1 MLLDVRNTDKKFNGV
16 YALKDLNFSLDAG
29 EIHGLVGENGA
40 GKSTF
45 IKILGGVYKRDG
57 GSILWDGKEL
67 PEEIRPEESRN
78 LGINIIFQDN
88 VLIPAFTGAE
98 NICLGRPYPVKGGL
112 IRWKEMER
120 EAEEK
125 AAELGIRLDLKKPV
139 SAMTP
144 AQKKCVEIVRAMMSD
159 CKLLILDEPT
169 ASLSDK
175 ETKLLFSIVRNLKAK
190 GTSVLYVTHRLEEI
204 MELTDRVTVLRNGM
218 LVSTV
223 KTEETS
229 RKELVRLMS
238 GNEAADGVDGSE
250 EHGIT
255 EREDSAE
262 KNAGQSVRAGEA
274 YRGEGRN
281 ADGCD
286 AQDIGKTEKQVGNGT
301 VTAPGK
307 TALEVHGIRSGDG
320 IVRGVDLEVKTGR
333 ITGMFGLCGSGRTEF
348 LECIYGTRKLAG
360 GTIAV
365 NGKTTAHPTPSGSI
379 RQGMAFICE
388 DRRGK
393 AMIPSFSI
401 KENMMLSSIDRY
413 TKNGWFR
420 KQDAGIKAAE
430 MIGALKIKCTGAGQ
444 PAKELSGVNQQK
456 VVFAKALLTE
466 PSIWICD
473 EPTQAVDVA
482 TRQEIHRLL
491 RKEAEKGKAVLYVSS
506 DLTELL
512 EIADEVAVMA
522 YGKVRKTFENKDL
535 KPADVLACCYEA
547 EREEND
553 R

>member
-1 MLLDVRNTDKKFNGV
+1 MLLDVKSVDKKFNGV
-16 YALKDLNFSLDAG
+16 YALKGLDFSLG
-29 EIHGLVGENGA
+29 EGEVHGLIGENGA

-57 GSILWDGKEL
+57 GSILWNGKDL
-67 PEEIRPEESRN
+67 PEVIRPEESRK

-88 VLIPAFTGAE
+88 VLIPAFTGME

-112 IRWKEMER
+112 IQWKEMER
-120 EAEEK
+120 EAAAK
-125 AAELGIRLDLKKPV
+125 AAELGIHLDLKRPV
-139 SAMTP
+139 SMMTP

-175 ETKLLFSIVRNLKAK
+175 ETNLLFSIVRNLKAK

-204 MELTDRVTVLRNGM
+204 MELTDRVTVLRNGT

-223 KTEETS
+223 DTAGTS

-238 GNEAADGVDGSE
+238 GNEAASGVEDAETGKDAESKLQGGAADRISGKGGVKQPVSSE
-250 EHGIT
+250 
-255 EREDSAE
+255 AE
-262 KNAGQSVRAGEA
+262 KTDIQRTELLGTGA
-274 YRGEGRN
+274 EGR
-281 ADGCD
+281 
-286 AQDIGKTEKQVGNGT
+286 I
-301 VTAPGK
+301 GK
-307 TALEVHGIRSGDG
+307 TALEVHGIRSKDG
-320 IVRGVDLEVKTGR
+320 IVRGVDLNVKSGQ

-348 LECIYGTRKLAG
+348 LECVYGTRKLAG
-360 GTIAV
+360 GEVTID
-365 NGKTTAHPTPSGSI
+365 GKTTTRPTPSESI

-393 AMIPSFSI
+393 AMIPAFSVE
-401 KENMMLSSIDRY
+401 ENMMLSSIDRY
-413 TKNGWFR
+413 TKSGWFQKR
-420 KQDAGIKAAE
+420 ATDKKAMD
-430 MIGALKIKCTGAGQ
+430 MIEALKIKCVGVSH
-444 PAKELSGVNQQK
+444 PAKELSGGNQQK

-466 PSIWICD
+466 PSIWLCD

-491 RKEAEKGKAVLYVSS
+491 KEEAKKGKAVLYVSS

-512 EIADEVAVMA
+512 EVADEVAVMA

-535 KPADVLACCYEA
+535 KPTDVLACCYEA

>member
-1 MLLDVRNTDKKFNGV
+1 MLLDVKSVDKKFNGV
-16 YALKDLNFSLDAG
+16 YALKGLDFFLG
-29 EIHGLVGENGA
+29 EGEVHGLVGENGA

-57 GSILWDGKEL
+57 GSILWNGKEL
-67 PEEIRPEESRN
+67 SETIRPEDSRDF
-78 LGINIIFQDN
+78 GINIIFQDN
-88 VLIPAFTGAE
+88 VLIPAFTGME
-98 NICLGRPYPVKGGL
+98 NICLGRPYPVKGG
-112 IRWKEMER
+112 IIQWKEMER
-120 EAEEK
+120 EIEAK
-125 AAELGIRLDLKKPV
+125 AAELGIHLDVKKPV
-139 SAMTP
+139 SMMTP

-175 ETKLLFSIVRNLKAK
+175 ETNLLFSIVRNLKAK

-204 MELTDRVTVLRNGM
+204 MELTDRVTVLRNGT

-223 KTEETS
+223 DTAGTS
-229 RKELVRLMS
+229 RKELVWLMS
-238 GNEAADGVDGSE
+238 GNEAASGVEDAETGKDAESKLQGGAADRISGKGGVKQPVSSE
-250 EHGIT
+250 
-255 EREDSAE
+255 AE
-262 KNAGQSVRAGEA
+262 KRDTQGTELLGTGA
-274 YRGEGRN
+274 EGR
-281 ADGCD
+281 
-286 AQDIGKTEKQVGNGT
+286 I
-301 VTAPGK
+301 GK

-360 GTIAV
+360 GEVTID
-365 NGKTTAHPTPSGSI
+365 GKTTTRPTPSESI

-393 AMIPSFSI
+393 AMIPAFSVE
-401 KENMMLSSIDRY
+401 ENMMLSSIDRY
-413 TKNGWFR
+413 TKSGWFQKR
-420 KQDAGIKAAE
+420 AADKKAMD
-430 MIGALKIKCTGAGQ
+430 MIEALKIKCVGVSQ
-444 PAKELSGVNQQK
+444 PAKELSGGNQQK

-466 PSIWICD
+466 PSIWLCD

-491 RKEAEKGKAVLYVSS
+491 KEEAKKGKAVLYVSS

-512 EIADEVAVMA
+512 EVADEVAVMA
-522 YGKVRKTFENKDL
+522 CGKVRKTFENKDL
-535 KPADVLACCYEA
+535 KPTDVLACCYEA

>member
-1 MLLDVRNTDKKFNGV
+1 MLLDVKSVDKKFNGV
-16 YALKDLNFSLDAG
+16 YALKGLDFSLGEG
-29 EIHGLVGENGA
+29 EIHGLIGENGA

-45 IKILGGVYKRDG
+45 VKILGGIYKRDVG
-57 GSILWDGKEL
+57 NILWNGKDL
-67 PEEIRPEESRN
+67 PEVIRPEESRK

-88 VLIPAFTGAE
+88 VLIPAFTGME

-112 IRWKEMER
+112 IQWKEMER
-120 EAEEK
+120 EIEAK
-125 AAELGIRLDLKKPV
+125 AAELGIHLDLKRTV
-139 SAMTP
+139 SMMTP

-175 ETKLLFSIVRNLKAK
+175 ETNLLFSIVRNLKAK

-204 MELTDRVTVLRNGM
+204 MELTDRVTVLRNGT

-223 KTEETS
+223 DTAGTS

-238 GNEAADGVDGSE
+238 GNEAASGVEDAETGKDAESKLQGGAADRVSGKSGVKQPVSSE
-250 EHGIT
+250 
-255 EREDSAE
+255 AE
-262 KNAGQSVRAGEA
+262 KTDTQGAELLGTG
-274 YRGEGRN
+274 
-281 ADGCD
+281 ADGE
-286 AQDIGKTEKQVGNGT
+286 IR
-301 VTAPGK
+301 K
-307 TALEVHGIRSGDG
+307 TALEVHGIRSKDG
-320 IVRGVDLEVKTGR
+320 IVRGVDLNVKSGQ

-360 GTIAV
+360 GEVTID
-365 NGKTTAHPTPSGSI
+365 GKTMTRPTPSESI

-393 AMIPSFSI
+393 AMIPAFSVE
-401 KENMMLSSIDRY
+401 ENMMLSSIDRY
-413 TKNGWFR
+413 TKSGWFQKR
-420 KQDAGIKAAE
+420 AADKKAMD
-430 MIGALKIKCTGAGQ
+430 MIEALKIKCVGVSQ
-444 PAKELSGVNQQK
+444 PAKELSGGNQQK

-466 PSIWICD
+466 PSIWLCD

-491 RKEAEKGKAVLYVSS
+491 KEEAKKGKAVLYVSS

-512 EIADEVAVMA
+512 EVADEVAVMA

-535 KPADVLACCYEA
+535 KPTDVLACCYEA
-547 EREEND
+547 EREETD

>member
-1 MLLDVRNTDKKFNGV
+1 MLLDVKSVEKQFNGV
-16 YALKDLNFSLDAG
+16 YALKGLDFSLG
-29 EIHGLVGENGA
+29 EGEVHGLVGENGA

-57 GSILWDGKEL
+57 GNILWNGKDL
-67 PEEIRPEESRN
+67 PETIRPEESRH

-88 VLIPAFTGAE
+88 VLIPAFTGME

-112 IRWKEMER
+112 IQWNKMER
-120 EAEEK
+120 EAAAK
-125 AAELGIRLDLKKPV
+125 AAELGIHLDLKRPV
-139 SAMTP
+139 SMMTP

-175 ETKLLFSIVRNLKAK
+175 ETNLLFSIVRNLKAK

-204 MELTDRVTVLRNGM
+204 MELTDRVTVLRNGT

-223 KTEETS
+223 DTAGTN

-238 GNEAADGVDGSE
+238 GNETGA
-250 EHGIT
+250 
-255 EREDSAE
+255 EDVETGKDAE
-262 KNAGQSVRAGEA
+262 SKLQGAELLGAGA
-274 YRGEGRN
+274 EGK
-281 ADGCD
+281 
-286 AQDIGKTEKQVGNGT
+286 IGRT
-301 VTAPGK
+301 V
-307 TALEVHGIRSGDG
+307 LEVHGIRSKDG
-320 IVRGVDLEVKTGR
+320 IVRGVDLNVKAGL

-360 GTIAV
+360 GEVMV
-365 NGKTTAHPTPSGSI
+365 NGAVTSHPTPSESI

-393 AMIPSFSI
+393 AMIPAFSVE
-401 KENMMLSSIDRY
+401 ENMMLSSIDRY
-413 TKNGWFR
+413 TKSGWFQKR
-420 KQDAGIKAAE
+420 AAGKKAMD
-430 MIGALKIKCTGAGQ
+430 MIEALKIKCVGVSQ
-444 PAKELSGVNQQK
+444 PAKELSGGNQQK

-466 PSIWICD
+466 PSIWLCD

-491 RKEAEKGKAVLYVSS
+491 KEEAKKGKAVLYVSS

-512 EIADEVAVMA
+512 EVADEVAVMA

-535 KPADVLACCYEA
+535 KPTDVLACCYEA

>member
-1 MLLDVRNTDKKFNGV
+1 MLLDVKSVDKKFNGV
-16 YALKDLNFSLDAG
+16 YALKGLDFSLG
-29 EIHGLVGENGA
+29 EGEVHGLVGENGA

-57 GSILWDGKEL
+57 GSILWNGKDL
-67 PEEIRPEESRN
+67 PEAIRPEESRN

-88 VLIPAFTGAE
+88 VLIPAFTGME
-98 NICLGRPYPVKGGL
+98 NICLGRPYPVKGEL
-112 IRWKEMER
+112 IQWKEMER
-120 EAEEK
+120 EAAAK
-125 AAELGIRLDLKKPV
+125 AEELGIHLDLKKPV
-139 SAMTP
+139 SMMTP

-175 ETKLLFSIVRNLKAK
+175 ETNRLFSIVRNLKAK

-204 MELTDRVTVLRNGM
+204 MELTDQVTVLRNGT

-223 KTEETS
+223 DTAGTS

-238 GNEAADGVDGSE
+238 GNEAEAGVEDTETGKDVESKLQGGAADRASGKGGVKQPVNSEAEKTDTQGAELLGTGADGE
-250 EHGIT
+250 I
-255 EREDSAE
+255 R
-262 KNAGQSVRAGEA
+262 
-274 YRGEGRN
+274 
-281 ADGCD
+281 
-286 AQDIGKTEKQVGNGT
+286 
-301 VTAPGK
+301 K
-307 TALEVHGIRSGDG
+307 TALEVHGIRSKDG
-320 IVRGVDLEVKTGR
+320 IVRGVDLNVKAGL

-360 GTIAV
+360 GEVMV
-365 NGKTTAHPTPSGSI
+365 NGAVTSHPTPSESI
-379 RQGMAFICE
+379 RQGIAFICE

-393 AMIPSFSI
+393 AMIPAFTVE
-401 KENMMLSSIDRY
+401 ENMMLSSIDRY
-413 TKNGWFR
+413 TKSGWFQKR
-420 KQDAGIKAAE
+420 AADKKAMD
-430 MIGALKIKCTGAGQ
+430 MIEALKIKCVGLSQ
-444 PAKELSGVNQQK
+444 PAKELSGGNQQK
-456 VVFAKALLTE
+456 IVFAKALLTE
-466 PSIWICD
+466 PSIWLCD

-491 RKEAEKGKAVLYVSS
+491 KEEAKKGKAVLYVSS

-512 EIADEVAVMA
+512 EVADEVAVMA
-522 YGKVRKTFENKDL
+522 YGRVRKTFENKDL
-535 KPADVLACCYEA
+535 KPTDVLACCYEA

>member
-1 MLLDVRNTDKKFNGV
+1 MLLDVKSVDKKFNGV
-16 YALKDLNFSLDAG
+16 YALKGLDFSLG
-29 EIHGLVGENGA
+29 EGEVHGLVGENGA

-57 GSILWDGKEL
+57 GSILWNGKDL
-67 PEEIRPEESRN
+67 PEAIRPEESRN

-88 VLIPAFTGAE
+88 VLIPAFTGME

-112 IRWKEMER
+112 IQWKEMER
-120 EAEEK
+120 EAEAK
-125 AAELGIRLDLKKPV
+125 AAELGIHLDLKKPV
-139 SAMTP
+139 SMMTP

-175 ETKLLFSIVRNLKAK
+175 ETNLLFSIVRNLKAK

-204 MELTDRVTVLRNGM
+204 MELTDRVTVLRNGT

-223 KTEETS
+223 DTVGTS

-238 GNEAADGVDGSE
+238 GNEAADQ
-250 EHGIT
+250 
-255 EREDSAE
+255 AAA
-262 KNAGQSVRAGEA
+262 KNSGKSDPDAGNMV
-274 YRGEGRN
+274 
-281 ADGCD
+281 
-286 AQDIGKTEKQVGNGT
+286 
-301 VTAPGK
+301 GK
-307 TALEVHGIRSGDG
+307 TALEIHGIRSKDG
-320 IVRGVDLEVKTGR
+320 IVRGVDLEVKVGR

-360 GTIAV
+360 GEVKI
-365 NGKTTAHPTPSGSI
+365 NGAATNRPTPSESI
-379 RQGMAFICE
+379 RQGIAFICE

-393 AMIPSFSI
+393 AMIPAFTI
-401 KENMMLSSIDRY
+401 EENMMLSSIDRY
-413 TKNGWFR
+413 TKGGWFKKR
-420 KQDAGIKAAE
+420 AADKKALD
-430 MIGALKIKCTGAGQ
+430 MIEALKIKCVGVSQ
-444 PAKELSGVNQQK
+444 PAKELSGGNQQK

-466 PSIWICD
+466 PSIWLCD

-491 RKEAEKGKAVLYVSS
+491 KEEAKKGKAVLYVSS

-512 EIADEVAVMA
+512 EVADEVAVMA

-547 EREEND
+547 EREESD

>member
-1 MLLDVRNTDKKFNGV
+1 MLLDVKSVDKKFNGV
-16 YALKDLNFSLDAG
+16 YALKGLDFSLG
-29 EIHGLVGENGA
+29 EGEVHGLVGENGA

-57 GSILWDGKEL
+57 GSILWNGKDL
-67 PEEIRPEESRN
+67 PEAIRPEESRN

-88 VLIPAFTGAE
+88 VLIPAFTGME

-112 IRWKEMER
+112 IQWKEMER
-120 EAEEK
+120 EAEAK
-125 AAELGIRLDLKKPV
+125 AAELGIHLDLKKPV
-139 SAMTP
+139 SMMTP

-175 ETKLLFSIVRNLKAK
+175 ETNLLFSIVRNLKAK

-204 MELTDRVTVLRNGM
+204 MELTDRVTVLRNGT

-223 KTEETS
+223 DTAGTS

-238 GNEAADGVDGSE
+238 GDEAAGQADVPNNGKSDPDG
-250 EHGIT
+250 
-255 EREDSAE
+255 
-262 KNAGQSVRAGEA
+262 
-274 YRGEGRN
+274 
-281 ADGCD
+281 
-286 AQDIGKTEKQVGNGT
+286 GNM
-301 VTAPGK
+301 VGK
-307 TALEVHGIRSGDG
+307 TALEVHGIRSKDG

-360 GTIAV
+360 GEVTV
-365 NGKTTAHPTPSGSI
+365 NGAATNRPTPSGSI
-379 RQGMAFICE
+379 RQGIAFICE

-393 AMIPSFSI
+393 AMIPAFTI
-401 KENMMLSSIDRY
+401 EENMMLSSIDRY
-413 TKNGWFR
+413 TKGGWFKKR
-420 KQDAGIKAAE
+420 AADKKALD
-430 MIGALKIKCTGAGQ
+430 MIEALKIKCVGVSQ
-444 PAKELSGVNQQK
+444 PAKELSGGNQQK

-466 PSIWICD
+466 PSIWLCD

-491 RKEAEKGKAVLYVSS
+491 KEEAKKGKAVLYVSS

-512 EIADEVAVMA
+512 EVADEVAVMA

-547 EREEND
+547 EREESD

>member
-1 MLLDVRNTDKKFNGV
+1 MLLDVKSVDKKFNGV
-16 YALKDLNFSLDAG
+16 YALKGLDFSLGEG

-57 GSILWDGKEL
+57 GSILWNGKEL
-67 PEEIRPEESRN
+67 SETIRPEDSRAF
-78 LGINIIFQDN
+78 GINIIFQDN
-88 VLIPAFTGAE
+88 VLIPAFTGME
-98 NICLGRPYPVKGGL
+98 NICLGRPYPVKGG
-112 IRWKEMER
+112 IIQWKEMER
-120 EAEEK
+120 ETEAK
-125 AAELGIRLDLKKPV
+125 AAELGIHLDLKKPV
-139 SAMTP
+139 SMMTP
-144 AQKKCVEIVRAMMSD
+144 SQKKCVEIVRAMMSD

-175 ETKLLFSIVRNLKAK
+175 ETNLLFSIVRNLKAK

-204 MELTDRVTVLRNGM
+204 MELTDRVTVLRNGT

-223 KTEETS
+223 DTAGTS

-238 GNEAADGVDGSE
+238 GNEVADGVGEAGKDAEAELQGGAADKASGKGGVKQTVSGEAEKTDIQGAELVGTGSE
-250 EHGIT
+250 KKI
-255 EREDSAE
+255 
-262 KNAGQSVRAGEA
+262 
-274 YRGEGRN
+274 GR
-281 ADGCD
+281 
-286 AQDIGKTEKQVGNGT
+286 T
-301 VTAPGK
+301 V
-307 TALEVHGIRSGDG
+307 LEVHGIRSRDG
-320 IVRGVDLEVKTGR
+320 IVRGVDLEVKTGL

-360 GTIAV
+360 GEVTID
-365 NGKTTAHPTPSGSI
+365 GKTTTRPTPSESI

-393 AMIPSFSI
+393 AMIPSFTVE
-401 KENMMLSSIDRY
+401 ENMMLSSIDRY
-413 TKNGWFR
+413 TKGGWFQKR
-420 KQDAGIKAAE
+420 AACKKAAD
-430 MIGALKIKCTGAGQ
+430 MIKVLKIKCIGTSQ
-444 PAKELSGVNQQK
+444 PAKELSGGNQQK

-491 RKEAEKGKAVLYVSS
+491 REEAKKGKAVLYVSS

-522 YGKVRKTFENKDL
+522 YGKVRKIFENKDL
-535 KPADVLACCYEA
+535 KAAEVLACCYEA

>member
-1 MLLDVRNTDKKFNGV
+1 MLLDVKSVDKKFNGV
-16 YALKDLNFSLDAG
+16 YALKGLDFSLG
-29 EIHGLVGENGA
+29 EGEVHGLIGENGA

-57 GSILWDGKEL
+57 GNILWNGKDL
-67 PEEIRPEESRN
+67 PEAIQPEESRN

-88 VLIPAFTGAE
+88 VLIPAFTGME

-112 IRWKEMER
+112 IQWKEMER
-120 EAEEK
+120 ETEAK
-125 AAELGIRLDLKKPV
+125 AAELGIHLDLKKPV
-139 SAMTP
+139 SMMTP

-175 ETKLLFSIVRNLKAK
+175 ETNLLFSIVRNLKAK

-204 MELTDRVTVLRNGM
+204 MELTDRVTVLRNGT

-223 KTEETS
+223 DTAGTS
-229 RKELVRLMS
+229 RKELVWLMS
-238 GNEAADGVDGSE
+238 GNEAASGVEDAETGKDAESKLQGGAADRISGKGGVKQPVSSE
-250 EHGIT
+250 
-255 EREDSAE
+255 AE
-262 KNAGQSVRAGEA
+262 KTDIQRTELLGTGA
-274 YRGEGRN
+274 EGR
-281 ADGCD
+281 
-286 AQDIGKTEKQVGNGT
+286 I
-301 VTAPGK
+301 GK
-307 TALEVHGIRSGDG
+307 TALEVHGIRSKDG
-320 IVRGVDLEVKTGR
+320 IVRGVDLNVKSGQ

-348 LECIYGTRKLAG
+348 LECVYGTRKLAG
-360 GTIAV
+360 GEVTID
-365 NGKTTAHPTPSGSI
+365 GKTTTRPTPSESI

-393 AMIPSFSI
+393 AMIPAFSVE
-401 KENMMLSSIDRY
+401 ENMMLSSIDRY
-413 TKNGWFR
+413 TKSGWFQKR
-420 KQDAGIKAAE
+420 AADKKAMD
-430 MIGALKIKCTGAGQ
+430 MIEALKIKCVGVSQ
-444 PAKELSGVNQQK
+444 PAKELSGGNQQK

-466 PSIWICD
+466 PSIWLCD

-491 RKEAEKGKAVLYVSS
+491 KEEAKKGKAVLYVSS

-512 EIADEVAVMA
+512 EVADEVAVMA

-535 KPADVLACCYEA
+535 KPTDVLACCYEA
-547 EREEND
+547 EREESD

>member
-1 MLLDVRNTDKKFNGV
+1 MLLDVKSVDKKFNGV
-16 YALKDLNFSLDAG
+16 YALKGLDFSLG
-29 EIHGLVGENGA
+29 EGEVHGLIGENGA

-57 GSILWDGKEL
+57 GSILWNGKDL
-67 PEEIRPEESRN
+67 PEVIRPEESRK

-88 VLIPAFTGAE
+88 VLIPAFTGME

-112 IRWKEMER
+112 IQWKEMER
-120 EAEEK
+120 EAAAK
-125 AAELGIRLDLKKPV
+125 AAELGIHLDLKRPV
-139 SAMTP
+139 SMMTP

-175 ETKLLFSIVRNLKAK
+175 ETNLLFSIVRNLKAK

-204 MELTDRVTVLRNGM
+204 MELTDRVTVLRNGT

-223 KTEETS
+223 DTAGTS

-238 GNEAADGVDGSE
+238 GNEAASGV
-250 EHGIT
+250 
-255 EREDSAE
+255 EDAE
-262 KNAGQSVRAGEA
+262 TGKGA
-274 YRGEGRN
+274 EGK
-281 ADGCD
+281 
-286 AQDIGKTEKQVGNGT
+286 I
-301 VTAPGK
+301 GK
-307 TALEVHGIRSGDG
+307 TALEVHGIRSKDG
-320 IVRGVDLEVKTGR
+320 IVRGVDLNVKSGQ

-348 LECIYGTRKLAG
+348 LECIYGTRNLAG
-360 GTIAV
+360 GEVTID
-365 NGKTTAHPTPSGSI
+365 GKIMTRPTPSESI

-393 AMIPSFSI
+393 AMIPSFTVE
-401 KENMMLSSIDRY
+401 ENMMLSSIDRY
-413 TKNGWFR
+413 TKSGWFQKR
-420 KQDAGIKAAE
+420 AADKKAMD
-430 MIGALKIKCTGAGQ
+430 MIEALKIKCVGVIQ
-444 PAKELSGVNQQK
+444 PAKELSGGNQQK

-466 PSIWICD
+466 PSIWLCD

-491 RKEAEKGKAVLYVSS
+491 KEEAKKGKAVLYVSS

-512 EIADEVAVMA
+512 EVADEVAVMA
-522 YGKVRKTFENKDL
+522 CGRVRKTFENKDL
-535 KPADVLACCYEA
+535 KPTDVLACCYEA
-547 EREEND
+547 EREESD

>member
-1 MLLDVRNTDKKFNGV
+1 MLLDVKSVDKKFNGV
-16 YALKDLNFSLDAG
+16 YALKGLDFSLG
-29 EIHGLVGENGA
+29 EGEVHGLVGENGA

-57 GSILWDGKEL
+57 GSILWNGKDL
-67 PEEIRPEESRN
+67 PEAIRPEESRN

-88 VLIPAFTGAE
+88 VLIPAFTGME
-98 NICLGRPYPVKGGL
+98 NICLGRPYPVKGEL
-112 IRWKEMER
+112 IQWKEMER
-120 EAEEK
+120 EAAAK
-125 AAELGIRLDLKKPV
+125 AEELGIHLDLKKPV
-139 SAMTP
+139 SMMTP

-175 ETKLLFSIVRNLKAK
+175 ETNLLFSIVRNLKAK

-204 MELTDRVTVLRNGM
+204 MELTDRVTVLRNGT

-223 KTEETS
+223 DTAGTS

-238 GNEAADGVDGSE
+238 GNEAASGV
-250 EHGIT
+250 
-255 EREDSAE
+255 EDAE
-262 KNAGQSVRAGEA
+262 TGKGA
-274 YRGEGRN
+274 EGK
-281 ADGCD
+281 
-286 AQDIGKTEKQVGNGT
+286 I
-301 VTAPGK
+301 GK
-307 TALEVHGIRSGDG
+307 TALEVHGIRSKDG
-320 IVRGVDLEVKTGR
+320 IVRGVDLNVKSGQ

-360 GTIAV
+360 GEVTID
-365 NGKTTAHPTPSGSI
+365 GKTMTRPTPSESI

-393 AMIPSFSI
+393 AMIPAFSVE
-401 KENMMLSSIDRY
+401 ENMMLSSIDRY
-413 TKNGWFR
+413 TKSGWFQKR
-420 KQDAGIKAAE
+420 AADKKAMD
-430 MIGALKIKCTGAGQ
+430 MIEALKIKCVGVSQ
-444 PAKELSGVNQQK
+444 PAKELSGGNQQK

-466 PSIWICD
+466 PSIWLCD

-491 RKEAEKGKAVLYVSS
+491 REEAKKGKAVLYVSS

-512 EIADEVAVMA
+512 EVADEVAVMA
-522 YGKVRKTFENKDL
+522 YGRVRKTFENKDL
-535 KPADVLACCYEA
+535 KPTDVLACCYEA
-547 EREEND
+547 EREESD
-553 R
+553 

>member
-1 MLLDVRNTDKKFNGV
+1 MLLDVKSVDKKFNGV
-16 YALKDLNFSLDAG
+16 YALKGLDFSLG
-29 EIHGLVGENGA
+29 EGEVHGLVGENGA

-57 GSILWDGKEL
+57 GSILWNGKDL
-67 PEEIRPEESRN
+67 PEAIRPEESRN

-88 VLIPAFTGAE
+88 VLIPAFTGME

-112 IRWKEMER
+112 IQWKEMER
-120 EAEEK
+120 EAAAK
-125 AAELGIRLDLKKPV
+125 AEELGIHLDLKKPV
-139 SAMTP
+139 SMMTP

-175 ETKLLFSIVRNLKAK
+175 ETNLLFSIVRNLKAK
-190 GTSVLYVTHRLEEI
+190 GTSVLYVTHKLEEI
-204 MELTDRVTVLRNGM
+204 MELTDRVTVLRNGT

-223 KTEETS
+223 DTAGTS

-238 GNEAADGVDGSE
+238 GNEIAGGV
-250 EHGIT
+250 
-255 EREDSAE
+255 
-262 KNAGQSVRAGEA
+262 GEA
-274 YRGEGRN
+274 GK
-281 ADGCD
+281 D
-286 AQDIGKTEKQVGNGT
+286 AEAELQGG
-301 VTAPGK
+301 A
-307 TALEVHGIRSGDG
+307 ALEVHGIRSGDG
-320 IVRGVDLEVKTGR
+320 IVRGVDLEVKTGL

-360 GTIAV
+360 GEVTID
-365 NGKTTAHPTPSGSI
+365 GKTMTRPTPSESI

-393 AMIPSFSI
+393 AMIPAFTVD
-401 KENMMLSSIDRY
+401 ENMMLSSIDRY
-413 TKNGWFR
+413 TKSGWFQKR
-420 KQDAGIKAAE
+420 AADKKAMD
-430 MIGALKIKCTGAGQ
+430 MIEALKIKCVGLSQ
-444 PAKELSGVNQQK
+444 PAKELSGGNQQK

-466 PSIWICD
+466 PSIWLCD

-491 RKEAEKGKAVLYVSS
+491 KEEAKKGKAVLYVSS

-512 EIADEVAVMA
+512 EVADEVAVMA
-522 YGKVRKTFENKDL
+522 YGRVRKTFENKDL
-535 KPADVLACCYEA
+535 KPTDVLACCYEA
-547 EREEND
+547 EREESD

>member
-1 MLLDVRNTDKKFNGV
+1 MLLDVKSVDKKFNGV
-16 YALKDLNFSLDAG
+16 YALKGLDFSLG
-29 EIHGLVGENGA
+29 EGEVHGLIGENGA

-45 IKILGGVYKRDG
+45 IKILGGVYRRDG
-57 GSILWDGKEL
+57 GNILWNGKDL
-67 PEEIRPEESRN
+67 PEAIQPEESRN

-88 VLIPAFTGAE
+88 VLIPAFTGME

-112 IRWKEMER
+112 IQWKEMER
-120 EAEEK
+120 ETEAK
-125 AAELGIRLDLKKPV
+125 AAELGIHLDLKKPV
-139 SAMTP
+139 SMMTP

-175 ETKLLFSIVRNLKAK
+175 ETNLLFSIVRNLKAK

-204 MELTDRVTVLRNGM
+204 MELTDRVTVLRNGT

-223 KTEETS
+223 DTAGTS
-229 RKELVRLMS
+229 RKELVWLMS
-238 GNEAADGVDGSE
+238 GNEAASGVEDAETGKDAESKLQGGAADRISGKGGVKQPVSSE
-250 EHGIT
+250 
-255 EREDSAE
+255 AE
-262 KNAGQSVRAGEA
+262 KRDTQGTELLGTGA
-274 YRGEGRN
+274 EGR
-281 ADGCD
+281 
-286 AQDIGKTEKQVGNGT
+286 I
-301 VTAPGK
+301 GK

-360 GTIAV
+360 GEVTID
-365 NGKTTAHPTPSGSI
+365 GKTTTRPTPSESI

-393 AMIPSFSI
+393 AMIPAFSVE
-401 KENMMLSSIDRY
+401 ENMMLSSIDRY
-413 TKNGWFR
+413 TKSGWFQKR
-420 KQDAGIKAAE
+420 AADKKAMD
-430 MIGALKIKCTGAGQ
+430 MIEALKIKCVGVSQ
-444 PAKELSGVNQQK
+444 PAKELSGGNQQK

-466 PSIWICD
+466 PSIWLCD

-491 RKEAEKGKAVLYVSS
+491 KEEAKKGKAVLYVSS

-512 EIADEVAVMA
+512 EVADEVAVMA
-522 YGKVRKTFENKDL
+522 CGKVRKTFENKDL
-535 KPADVLACCYEA
+535 KPTDVLACCYEA

>member
-1 MLLDVRNTDKKFNGV
+1 MLLDVKGVDKKFNGV
-16 YALKDLNFSLDAG
+16 YALKGLDFSLG
-29 EIHGLVGENGA
+29 EGEVHGLIGENGA

-45 IKILGGVYKRDG
+45 IKILGGVYKRDVG
-57 GSILWDGKEL
+57 NILWNGKDL
-67 PEEIRPEESRN
+67 PEVIRPEESRK

-88 VLIPAFTGAE
+88 VLIPAFTGME
-98 NICLGRPYPVKGGL
+98 NICLGRPYPVKSGL
-112 IRWKEMER
+112 IQWKEMER
-120 EAEEK
+120 ETEAK
-125 AAELGIRLDLKKPV
+125 AAELGIHLDLKKTV
-139 SAMTP
+139 SMMTP

-175 ETKLLFSIVRNLKAK
+175 ETNLLFSIVRNLKAK

-204 MELTDRVTVLRNGM
+204 MELTDRVTVLRNGT

-223 KTEETS
+223 DTAGTS

-238 GNEAADGVDGSE
+238 GNEAASGVEDAETGKDAESKLQGGAADRISGKGGVKQPVNSE
-250 EHGIT
+250 
-255 EREDSAE
+255 AE
-262 KNAGQSVRAGEA
+262 KTDTQGAELLGTG
-274 YRGEGRN
+274 
-281 ADGCD
+281 ADGK
-286 AQDIGKTEKQVGNGT
+286 I
-301 VTAPGK
+301 GK

-320 IVRGVDLEVKTGR
+320 IVRGVDLNVKTGL

-360 GTIAV
+360 GEVTID
-365 NGKTTAHPTPSGSI
+365 GKTTVRPTPSESI

-393 AMIPSFSI
+393 AMIPSFTVE
-401 KENMMLSSIDRY
+401 ENMMLSSIDRY
-413 TKNGWFR
+413 TKGGWFQKR
-420 KQDAGIKAAE
+420 AADKKAMD
-430 MIGALKIKCTGAGQ
+430 MIEALKIKCVGVSQ
-444 PAKELSGVNQQK
+444 PAKELSGGNQQK

-466 PSIWICD
+466 PSIWLCD

-491 RKEAEKGKAVLYVSS
+491 KEEAKKGKAVLYVSS

-512 EIADEVAVMA
+512 EVADEVAVMA

-535 KPADVLACCYEA
+535 KPTDVLACCYEA

>member
-1 MLLDVRNTDKKFNGV
+1 MLLDVKSVDKKFNGV
-16 YALKDLNFSLDAG
+16 YALKGLDFSLGEG

-45 IKILGGVYKRDG
+45 IKILGGVYKRDVG
-57 GSILWDGKEL
+57 NILWNGKDL
-67 PEEIRPEESRN
+67 PEVIRPEESRK

-88 VLIPAFTGAE
+88 VLIPAFTGME
-98 NICLGRPYPVKGGL
+98 NICLGRPYPVKGG
-112 IRWKEMER
+112 IIQWKEMER
-120 EAEEK
+120 ETEAK
-125 AAELGIRLDLKKPV
+125 AAELGIHLDLKKPV
-139 SAMTP
+139 SMMTP
-144 AQKKCVEIVRAMMSD
+144 AQKKCAEIVRAMMSD

-175 ETKLLFSIVRNLKAK
+175 ETNLLFSIVRNLKAK

-204 MELTDRVTVLRNGM
+204 MELTDRVTVLRNGT

-223 KTEETS
+223 DTAGTS

-238 GNEAADGVDGSE
+238 GNEAASGVEDAETGKDAESKLQGGAADRISGKGGVKQPVSSEAEKTDIQGAELVGTGSE
-250 EHGIT
+250 KKI
-255 EREDSAE
+255 
-262 KNAGQSVRAGEA
+262 
-274 YRGEGRN
+274 GR
-281 ADGCD
+281 
-286 AQDIGKTEKQVGNGT
+286 T
-301 VTAPGK
+301 V
-307 TALEVHGIRSGDG
+307 LEVHGIRSGDG
-320 IVRGVDLEVKTGR
+320 IVRGVDLNVKSGQ

-360 GTIAV
+360 GEVTID
-365 NGKTTAHPTPSGSI
+365 GKTITRPTPSESI

-393 AMIPSFSI
+393 AMIPAFSVE
-401 KENMMLSSIDRY
+401 ENMMLSSIDRY
-413 TKNGWFR
+413 TKGGWFQKR
-420 KQDAGIKAAE
+420 AACKKAAD
-430 MIGALKIKCTGAGQ
+430 MIKVLKIKCIGTSQ
-444 PAKELSGVNQQK
+444 PAKELSGGNQQK

-466 PSIWICD
+466 PSIWLCD

-491 RKEAEKGKAVLYVSS
+491 KEEAKKGKAVLYVSS

-512 EIADEVAVMA
+512 EVADEVAVMA
-522 YGKVRKTFENKDL
+522 CGRVRKTFENKDL
-535 KPADVLACCYEA
+535 KPTDVLACCYEA